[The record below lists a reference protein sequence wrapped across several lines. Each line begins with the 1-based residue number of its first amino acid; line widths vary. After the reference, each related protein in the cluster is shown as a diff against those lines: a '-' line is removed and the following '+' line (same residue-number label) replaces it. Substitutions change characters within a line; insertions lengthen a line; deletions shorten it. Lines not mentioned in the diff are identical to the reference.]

1 MPFVSERF
9 ITTVKEKKSATN
21 SDLFLN
27 PGGLNDGETVRISPV
42 GDKSLDF
49 YEVWGRTSEGKP
61 KCLRFSEEP
70 TSKELNDRA
79 ADEGVSLVDQRG
91 NPTRLKQAL
100 AFWVWN
106 YGTESVQLFQAS
118 QASILDTLAA
128 LLSDEDVAND
138 PGAWDFELNRTG
150 QGMDTRYTVVLK
162 PGKRKGAVATQ
173 INGAWQECV
182 EGGWNLEA
190 LLVGGDPTKPAGGL
204 F

>member
-9 ITTVKEKKSATN
+9 VTTVKEKKSATN

-27 PGGLNDGETVRISPV
+27 PGGLSDGETVRISPV

-173 INGAWQECV
+173 INAAWQECV